1 MSPMKI
7 ALPLTVAL
15 VLGATPLLAGSERYS
30 DQPEYVAHEGAPPPG
45 ARGGLYDRIV
55 ARYGHLGRDVKEEF
69 QDGPCRIERRWY
81 RDGDFSE
88 RIKCR
93 GPRD

>member
-1 MSPMKI
+1 MKI
-7 ALPLTVAL
+7 ILPLTAAI
-15 VLGATPLLAGSERYS
+15 VLGATPLLAGSDRYS
-30 DQPEYVAHEGAPPPG
+30 ERPDPEYVNHEGAPPHG
-45 ARGGLYDRIV
+45 AGGGLYDRIV